1 MLRLAVAIV
10 CEVMVGVALGG
21 GMLAVLVPVL
31 SHVGLLGSGGAAGTI
46 LITSVLITSIGF
58 MVLRPG
64 SALNRRFER

>member
-21 GMLAVLVPVL
+21 AMLAVLVPVL
-31 SHVGLLGSGGAAGTI
+31 SHVGLLDPGDMAGAIVVTGVLTA
-46 LITSVLITSIGF
+46 SVGL

>member
-1 MLRLAVAIV
+1 MLRLGIALI

-21 GMLAVLVPVL
+21 AILALLVPVL
-31 SHVGLLGSGGAAGTI
+31 SHVGLLDPGDMAGAIVVTGVLVA
-46 LITSVLITSIGF
+46 SVGL

>member
-1 MLRLAVAIV
+1 
-10 CEVMVGVALGG
+10 MVGVALGG

-31 SHVGLLGSGGAAGTI
+31 SHSGLLDPGGTAGAIVVTGVLMTSVGL
-46 LITSVLITSIGF
+46 